1 MTTTMAAA
9 LFDGRLRY
17 VTDYPVPAR
26 RPGWALIKVRTAGI
40 CRTDMEIMQ
49 GYLGFRGVLGH
60 EFIGVVAESDD
71 PAWIGRRV
79 AGDINAACG
88 CCEWCARGLGRHCP
102 HRTTLGIVN
111 HDGCLAD
118 YCVLPLAN
126 LLEIPAAIPDER
138 AILIEPLSAACEIL
152 EQISVRGEERIVV
165 IGDGRLGILCAW
177 ALVTVASEV
186 TLLGHHA
193 GKLALSQWRGIK
205 TALAANFTAPDGADI
220 VVEATGSGQGI
231 SEAIQ
236 LCRPRGVIVLKTTA
250 AQPQSINLAPIV
262 INEISLM
269 GSRCGRLG
277 DGLRM
282 MQDYPDMPLSKMIT
296 ERYPLAEVEDA
307 FTHAVQGDALKV
319 LLDISP

>member
-1 MTTTMAAA
+1 LTTTMAAA

-118 YCVLPLAN
+118 YCVLPVAN

-152 EQISVRGEERIVV
+152 EQLPVHGEERIVV
-165 IGDGRLGILCAW
+165 LGDGRLGILCAW
-177 ALVTVASEV
+177 ALATVCSDV

-193 GKLALSQWRGIK
+193 GKLALAQWRGIK
-205 TALAANFTAPDGADI
+205 TALAANFTSPEGADI

-250 AQPQSINLAPIV
+250 AQPQNINLAPIV
-262 INEISLM
+262 INEITVI

-296 ERYPLAEVEDA
+296 ARYPLAQAEDA
-307 FTHAVQGDALKV
+307 FTHAVQSDALKV

>member
-1 MTTTMAAA
+1 MAAA

-186 TLLGHHA
+186 TLLGPMPVNWRC
-193 GKLALSQWRGIK
+193 LSG
-205 TALAANFTAPDGADI
+205 
-220 VVEATGSGQGI
+220 EGSRR
-231 SEAIQ
+231 
-236 LCRPRGVIVLKTTA
+236 LWLPTLPR
-250 AQPQSINLAPIV
+250 
-262 INEISLM
+262 LM
-269 GSRCGRLG
+269 GRISSSRPPVRVRESRRPSSSAGHG
-277 DGLRM
+277 
-282 MQDYPDMPLSKMIT
+282 
-296 ERYPLAEVEDA
+296 A
-307 FTHAVQGDALKV
+307 
-319 LLDISP
+319 

>member
-1 MTTTMAAA
+1 LATTMAAA

-26 RPGWALIKVRTAGI
+26 KPGWALIRVRIAGI

-71 PAWIGRRV
+71 PSWIGKRV

-88 CCEWCARGLGRHCP
+88 RCEWCAQRLGRHCP

-118 YCVLPLAN
+118 YCVLPAAN
-126 LLEIPAAIPDER
+126 LLEIPAPIPDER
-138 AILIEPLSAACEIL
+138 AILLEPLSAACEIL
-152 EQISVRGEERIVV
+152 EQIPIRGEERIIVL
-165 IGDGRLGILCAW
+165 GDGRLGILCTW
-177 ALVTVASEV
+177 ALATVGSDV

-193 GKLALSQWRGIK
+193 GKLALAQWRGIK
-205 TALAANFTAPDGADI
+205 TAIAADFAASGGADI
-220 VVEATGSGQGI
+220 VVEASGSAQGI
-231 SEAIQ
+231 STAIE
-236 LCRPRGVIVLKTTA
+236 LCRPRGRIMLKSTLA
-250 AQPQSINLAPIV
+250 LPQNINLAPIV
-262 INEISLM
+262 INELSVI
-269 GSRCGRLG
+269 GSRCGRLS

-282 MQDYPDMPLSKMIT
+282 MQDYPDMPLAKMIT
-296 ERYPLAEVEDA
+296 ARYPLAQVEDVFA
-307 FTHAVQGDALKV
+307 RAIQSDALKV
-319 LLDISP
+319 LIDISV